1 MTLNHLNE
9 LYREVILD
17 HRRNPRNNAY
27 LKDSTVCGR
36 AINPFCG
43 DEVHIQ
49 IQISQN
55 SDITCV
61 GLQSE
66 GCSIN
71 VASGSMLTEAIIHKN
86 TNQVKDITNN
96 IRLMMQGDT
105 KGEIN
110 LSQEN
115 GDILNLVAVRDYPIR
130 IKCALLALRALDDAL
145 SKMYGI

>member
-1 MTLNHLNE
+1 
-9 LYREVILD
+9 
-17 HRRNPRNNAY
+17 
-27 LKDSTVCGR
+27 
-36 AINPFCG
+36 
-43 DEVHIQ
+43 
-49 IQISQN
+49 
-55 SDITCV
+55 
-61 GLQSE
+61 
-66 GCSIN
+66 
-71 VASGSMLTEAIIHKN
+71 MLTEAIIHKN
-86 TNQVKDITNN
+86 TKQVKDIINN